1 MTNYN
6 TSQIGFVDPLEVRNS
21 LIQANATNV
30 GGFAVRQDYLP
41 VIGDYRYKNTEF
53 WRRIDNKVPAESP
66 IVQELRR
73 SNMPT
78 VGFAPKGNL
87 ATAPANAP
95 IPLDYTDV
103 GQEVKAIAGYI
114 ECENF
119 AMSMAQQ
126 QGRPYGNQL
135 NRDTEDLIL
144 STMRFLER
152 SLFTGDIAT
161 DPLQFNGL
169 IKQMPVAGHT
179 YTADITS
186 ANPDAIHDK
195 LDEVCM
201 RSAMRPNTLLEHRPT
216 HIFCSGAGARLLT
229 KEVKQLQLYHNVKE
243 ISPGVI
249 VPTIL
254 TSYGYVE
261 IVPSPYLQDNAG
273 GGGDVIS
280 YYLVDMRNI
289 EWHGVIPFGGKNSFE
304 PQIFDLSY
312 VVNGLPT
319 LNKRLILIYGTL
331 KAKNG
336 GEGIYRL
343 DVTAPS
349 GSVFTG

>member
-1 MTNYN
+1 MANI
-6 TSQIGFVDPLEVRNS
+6 TSIAFQDPNEVQQS
-21 LIQANATNV
+21 LIQANATNI
-30 GGFAVRQDYLP
+30 GGFAVRQDYLS

-53 WRRIDNKVPAESP
+53 WRRIDNKLPAESP

-73 SNMPT
+73 TNMPN

-87 ATAPANAP
+87 AVNPANPP
-95 IPLDYTDV
+95 IPLDYSDI
-103 GQEVKAIAGYI
+103 GQEVKAIVGRI
-114 ECENF
+114 QCEHF

-126 QGRPYGNQL
+126 QGRPYGNQM

-144 STMRFLER
+144 ATLRFLER
-152 SLFTGDIAT
+152 SLYAGNATT
-161 DPLQFNGL
+161 DPLEFNGL
-169 IKQMPVAGHT
+169 IRQMPTTGHVF
-179 YTADITS
+179 TADITS

-201 RSAMRPNTLLEHRPT
+201 RSAMRPQSLLEHRPT

-229 KEVKQLQLYHNVKE
+229 KEVKQLQLWHNVKE

-249 VPTIL
+249 VPSIL

-261 IVPSPYLQDNAG
+261 IIPTPYLQDVSGGAG
-273 GGGDVIS
+273 GDTIS
-280 YYLVDMRNI
+280 FFLVDMRNV
-289 EWHGVIPFGGKNSFE
+289 EWHGVIPYGGKNSFE

-319 LNKRLILIYGTL
+319 LNERLILIYGTL

-349 GSVFTG
+349 GSTFTG

>member
-1 MTNYN
+1 MNSN
-6 TSQIGFVDPLEVRNS
+6 IGFVDPQVIQQS
-21 LIQANATNV
+21 LIQANATNI
-30 GGFAVRQDYLP
+30 GGFAVRQDYMS
-41 VIGDYRYKNTEF
+41 VIGDYRYKNTEL

-73 SNMPT
+73 TNMPT

-87 ATAPANAP
+87 AANSANAP
-95 IPLDYTDV
+95 IPLNYTDV
-103 GQEVKAIAGYI
+103 GQEVKAIAGRI
-114 ECENF
+114 QCEHF
-119 AMSMAQQ
+119 GMSMAQQ
-126 QGRPYGNQL
+126 QGRPYGNQM

-144 STMRFLER
+144 ATLRFLER
-152 SLFTGDIAT
+152 NLFLGDAT
-161 DPLQFNGL
+161 ADPLQFNGL
-169 IKQMPVAGHT
+169 IKQMPPADHVF
-179 YTADITS
+179 TADITS

-201 RSAMRPNTLLEHRPT
+201 RSAMRPNSLLEHRPT

-254 TSYGYVE
+254 TAYGYVE
-261 IVPSPYLQDNAG
+261 IVPTPYLQDISG
-273 GGGDVIS
+273 TSGDVIS
-280 YYLVDMRNI
+280 FYLVDLRNL
-289 EWHGVIPFGGKNSFE
+289 EWHGVVPYGGKNSFE

-319 LNKRLILIYGTL
+319 LNERLIVMYGTP

-349 GSVFTG
+349 GSIFTG